1 MKIEFLHEPELAF
14 GIGRHIDIK
23 FGLMNYGPLDYA
35 SPSAPKQIKL
45 GIIGTTETVEGLQ
58 AWLERCHDEIPAK
71 KSRQPYLFPRFPG
84 FNPDESFRAS
94 LIIDQR
100 LLRIIP
106 QRAFDTLCKLT
117 DVGQLVT
124 EAVEIFVTEL
134 RYLSENNRDA
144 VLMCAVPMAFLDRI
158 EELTRPRDD
167 KEEGDSAEEEETAA
181 EEQNKHQLDFHDM
194 LKARAMSLKMPIQII
209 LPPTYDE
216 SKRRQQKAHPERT
229 RKLQD
234 EATRAWNFHT
244 ALYYKA
250 GGIPWR
256 LIREASDLTT
266 CYIGVSFYKT
276 LDGSRLM
283 TSIAQ
288 VFNERGEGVI
298 VRGGPA
304 RISKEDRQPHLQEQD
319 AHQLLTDALERYR
332 QEHHTLPARI
342 VLHKSS
348 TYNAEEMDG
357 FTNAVQTQRIE
368 YVDLLNLSNSFT
380 RLFRTGVYPPLRG
393 TFLSLDSQSHVLYTR
408 GSVDF
413 FATYP
418 GMYVPLPLAFRC
430 AKTEHTPKF
439 LAQEILA
446 LTKMNWN
453 NTQFD
458 GGDPI
463 TLRASYQVGAIL
475 KYVGEHDRIEPRY
488 SFYM

>member
-1 MKIEFLHEPELAF
+1 MKIEFLHEPELEF
-14 GIGRHIDIK
+14 GAGRHIDIK

-45 GIIGTTETVEGLQ
+45 GIIGTTETIEGVQ
-58 AWLERCHDEIPAK
+58 SWLERCRNAIPAK
-71 KSRQPYLFPRFPG
+71 QSRQPYLFPRFPG
-84 FNPDESFRAS
+84 CNPDASFRTS
-94 LIIDQR
+94 IVLDPR
-100 LLRIIP
+100 LLRTIP
-106 QRAFDTLCKLT
+106 QREFDFLRKLN
-117 DVGQLVT
+117 DVDQIVR
-124 EAVEIFVTEL
+124 EAVEKFAVEVG
-134 RYLSENNRDA
+134 YLAENSTGA
-144 VLMCAVPMAFLDRI
+144 VLICAIPMTLLDRI
-158 EELTRPRDD
+158 EELTHP
-167 KEEGDSAEEEETAA
+167 KEVEEETEGSNEA
-181 EEQNKHQLDFHDM
+181 EGVADEDNKHQLDFHDM
-194 LKARAMSLKMPIQII
+194 LKARAMALKVPIQII

-216 SKRRQQKAHPERT
+216 TKRRQQKAHPERT

-250 GGIPWR
+250 GGTPWR
-256 LIREASDLTT
+256 LIREASQLTT

-288 VFNERGEGVI
+288 VFNERGDGVI

-304 RISKEDRQPHLQEQD
+304 RISKDDRQPHLQGQD
-319 AHQLLTDALERYR
+319 AYQLLSDALARYR
-332 QEHHTLPARI
+332 QEHHTLPARV

-348 TYNAEEMDG
+348 TYNAEEIEG
-357 FTNAVQTQRIE
+357 FTSAIQAQRIE
-368 YVDLLNLSNSFT
+368 YADFLSLSNSFT
-380 RLFRTGVYPPLRG
+380 RLFRNGAYPPLRG
-393 TFLSLDSQSHVLYTR
+393 TFFSLDHQSHILYTR

-418 GMYVPLPLAFRC
+418 GMYVPLPLSFRC
-430 AKTEHTPKF
+430 AQTEHTPKF

-475 KYVGEHDRIEPRY
+475 KYVGEQDRIEPRY
-488 SFYM
+488 SYYM